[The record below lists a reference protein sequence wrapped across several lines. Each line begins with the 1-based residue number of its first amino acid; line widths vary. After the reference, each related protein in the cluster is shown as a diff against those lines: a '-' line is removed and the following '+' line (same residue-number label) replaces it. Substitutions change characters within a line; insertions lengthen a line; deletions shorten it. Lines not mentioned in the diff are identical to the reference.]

1 MMDEKGSYRR
11 NGKNIYIK
19 QPDYKDLAF
28 VTKLWADEET
38 MKDIGGA
45 FKIPENK
52 WDMFYK
58 KMVYPTDGKNFYC
71 LVYTIRDKAV
81 GEVSF
86 HGYDLVT
93 KIARFNIKIHYRYR
107 NKGYGEEALRLL
119 FEYYFLEFG
128 GQMMMDKIPTLA
140 GVEVAKKLGF
150 KEVGKYKDGLHMKI
164 TKEEFLNNK
173 GDISQDI
180 GILMFDGMSM
190 IDYATFHD
198 MLAMVNNIEGKNI
211 FNIYSISFKDEVT
224 LSNGV
229 VIKTKKFDLDKCN
242 PHVLI
247 IPGGNSIEENVKD
260 KEIIKFIMMKFNNC
274 DYICTQ
280 GEAIKFLIR
289 CRSLEGILIPRFEG
303 AVEQGIEEEKIVKK
317 NFVDNGKILISVN
330 ALGELEMIL
339 SLVEK
344 IAGRTLAEKLQK
356 QLGITIKTFIKDN

>member
-1 MMDEKGSYRR
+1 MIDEKSNYRR

-19 QPDYKDLAF
+19 KPEYKDLAF

-38 MKDIGGA
+38 MKDVGGI
-45 FKIPENK
+45 FNIPESK

-86 HGYDLVT
+86 HGYDSVS

-107 NKGYGEEALRLL
+107 NKGYGEEALKLL

-128 GQMMMDKIPTLA
+128 GEMMMDNIPTAA
-140 GVEVAKKLGF
+140 GVKVANKLGF
-150 KEVGKYKDGLHMKI
+150 KEVGKYKNGTQMKI
-164 TKEEFLNNK
+164 TKEDFLNNK
-173 GDISQDI
+173 GDISKDI
-180 GILMFDGMSM
+180 GILMFEGMSM

-198 MLAMVNNIEGKNI
+198 TLDIVNSIEGKNI
-211 FNIYSISFKDEVT
+211 FNIYPISFKDEVT

-229 VIKTKKFDLDKCN
+229 VIKTKKFEIDKCN

-247 IPGGNSIEENVKD
+247 IPGGASIDTSVKD
-260 KEIIKFIMMKFNNC
+260 KEIIKLIMMKFNKC
-274 DYICTQ
+274 DYICAQ
-280 GEAIKFLIR
+280 GEGIKFLIR
-289 CRSLEGILIPRFEG
+289 CRSLDGIFIPRFEG
-303 AVEQGIEEEKIVKK
+303 ALEQGIEEEKLVAK
-317 NFVDNGKILISVN
+317 NFADNGKILVSVN
-330 ALGELEMIL
+330 VFGALEMIL

-344 IAGRTLAEKLQK
+344 LSGRALAEKLQK
-356 QLGITIKTFIKDN
+356 QLGITIKSFIKDK